1 MKKIYVLLFM
11 LFYFAFSQAQ
21 IVDIPD
27 ANFKSALVNDIIADF
42 DGDGVPDGDVDT
54 NDDGEIQVSEAEA
67 VISLEVSQT
76 YSTSLEGLNSF
87 VNLKT
92 FYMNSAYN
100 ISSIEI
106 NALSQLENLIITGT
120 DLISTL
126 DLSGNPMLK
135 ELKLAGIGLTS
146 LDVSQNPNLVW
157 FDASSN
163 DLSEI
168 DVSNNLLLE
177 YLDVSLNLIENLNVS
192 SLANLES
199 LGCNNNTISSLN
211 ILGCTSLN
219 RLACFTNQLTEL
231 DISENPN
238 LQYLTCYNNQI
249 GSLDFSLNP
258 ELIELK
264 ASTNQLT
271 TLDFSQNPNLSKL
284 IVDHNNLTSINIKNG
299 DAFDYHWSEAWNTLV
314 FSSNPNLEYICAD
327 ESEISKIVA
336 RLDSSN
342 MNNCTVSSYC
352 TFVPG
357 GEYYSI
363 SGNNTLDLEND
374 GCDILDTFYPN
385 LKFEVS
391 NDISIHSLISGND
404 GSYFLPVLAGNHTIT
419 PQFNGSSYFSV
430 SPSSLVVDF
439 PSDTSPVIQDFCIA
453 PNGDYSDLEVY
464 VTPLTEARPGF
475 DANYKIT
482 YKNVGSVVL
491 SGDVTMAFNDDLMD
505 LLSSN
510 PAPDSQ
516 TTGQLLWNYTDLLP
530 FESRSV
536 FFKMNLNTPTDSEF
550 PLFGDDILNFA
561 AVISPV
567 IGDETEGDN
576 SFQLNQAIVN
586 SYDPNDITCL
596 EGATIELEEVGDFLH
611 YIIRFENTGSAS
623 AVNVVVKNKL
633 NSFKLDVDS
642 MIPLEGSHSFYTRR
656 IGYETVEFVFEN
668 INLPFDDENN
678 DGYVVFKIKTL
689 TNLQLGDYISNRA
702 EIYFDFNAPII
713 TNTAITTVEENLS
726 IDEND
731 FKSKIK
737 LYPNPVNDNL
747 FVESKNGIESIAF
760 YDINGRL
767 LQNTVLIQNKFETEL
782 SLVKLN
788 SGVYFVEIVSKKGK
802 IVKKIIKE

>member
-1 MKKIYVLLFM
+1 MKKIYVLLFT
-11 LFYFAFSQAQ
+11 LLSFALSQAQ

-42 DGDGVPDGDVDT
+42 DGDGILDGDVDT

-76 YSTSLEGLNSF
+76 NSTSLEGLNSF

-92 FYMNSAYN
+92 FYMNLEYN

-106 NALSQLENLIITGT
+106 NALSQLENLIIAGT

-135 ELKLAGIGLTS
+135 ELRLSAIGLTS

-192 SLANLES
+192 ALANLAS
-199 LGCNNNTISSLN
+199 LRCNDNTISSLN

-219 RLACFTNQLTEL
+219 QLTCFTNQLTEL

-258 ELIELK
+258 ELVELE

-284 IVDHNNLTSINIKNG
+284 IVAHNNLTSINVKNG
-299 DAFDYHWSEAWNTLV
+299 DAFDYHWSDAWNTLV

-327 ESEISKIVA
+327 ENEIAKIVS
-336 RLDSSN
+336 RLDDFN
-342 MNNCTVSSYC
+342 MNNCSVSSYC

-374 GCDILDTFYPN
+374 GCDILDPFYPN

-391 NDISIHSLISGND
+391 NDTSIHSLISGSD
-404 GSYFLPVLAGNHTIT
+404 GSYFLPVLSGSHTIT

-430 SPSSLVVDF
+430 SPASLDVNF

-453 PNGDYSDLEVY
+453 PNGDYNDLEVY
-464 VTPLTEARPGF
+464 ITPLTEARPGF

-482 YKNVGSVVL
+482 YKNTGSVVL

-510 PAPDSQ
+510 PSPDSQ
-516 TTGQLLWNYTDLLP
+516 TTGQLSWNYTDLLP
-530 FESRSV
+530 FERRSIY
-536 FFKMNLNTPTDSEF
+536 FKMNLNTPTDSEF
-550 PLFGDDILNFA
+550 PLFGDDILNFS

-567 IGDETEGDN
+567 IGDETEDDN
-576 SFQLNQAIVN
+576 SIELNQTIVN

-611 YIIRFENTGSAS
+611 YVIRFENTGSAS

-656 IGYETVEFVFEN
+656 TGYETVEFVFEN
-668 INLPFDDENN
+668 INLPFDDDNN

-689 TNLQLGDYISNRA
+689 TYLQVSDYISHRA

-737 LYPNPVNDNL
+737 LYPNPVSDYL
-747 FVESKNGIESIAF
+747 FIESNVVIKTIKLH
-760 YDINGRL
+760 DINGRL
-767 LQNTVLIQNKFETEL
+767 LQTFVVTNNQLEKKLDI
-782 SLVKLN
+782 SKLN
-788 SGVYFVEIVSKKGK
+788 VGVYFITIASNNGEVIEKLIKK
-802 IVKKIIKE
+802 